1 MRKITYHNI
10 ISPLIINGY
19 GEAGKKSK
27 HNKKVSSPID
37 VESSINYNLLHDE
50 NVFNN
55 VLGEK
60 VIIGTTKENRPK
72 SCNATRVYVNQ
83 NPERDILYNRSNIN
97 SKHNDIIKAVIVSDS
112 ITKGID
118 MVKFNN
124 ELSDVTA
131 LKRVFPGATAS
142 QINHFVKASLAEDK
156 PKTII
161 ICAGTNNITKKQQS
175 PEDTA
180 KEITEIV
187 QTCSRRGVK
196 TIYVSLICRPSH
208 QKEINEINKLLR
220 YYSGIYNFTLIDNE
234 GIKEEDLWKDK
245 VHLNNKGI
253 YSLACNYISHLNR
266 PPLSSF
272 ENIWN

>member
-1 MRKITYHNI
+1 M
-10 ISPLIINGY
+10 
-19 GEAGKKSK
+19 
-27 HNKKVSSPID
+27 
-37 VESSINYNLLHDE
+37 ESSINYNLLHNE

-60 VIIGTTKENRPK
+60 DIIGTTKENVKRPK

-112 ITKGID
+112 IFFFFFLCKSPLTRLQKPLTD

-124 ELSDVTA
+124 EFSDITA

-142 QINHFVKASLAEDK
+142 KINHFVKASLAEDK

-180 KEITEIV
+180 KEVTEIV
-187 QTCSRRGVK
+187 QTCSRSGVQ
-196 TIYVSLICRPSH
+196 TICLI
-208 QKEINEINKLLR
+208 
-220 YYSGIYNFTLIDNE
+220 IDMPTFAPKRN
-234 GIKEEDLWKDK
+234 
-245 VHLNNKGI
+245 
-253 YSLACNYISHLNR
+253 
-266 PPLSSF
+266 
-272 ENIWN
+272 

>member
-1 MRKITYHNI
+1 M
-10 ISPLIINGY
+10 
-19 GEAGKKSK
+19 
-27 HNKKVSSPID
+27 
-37 VESSINYNLLHDE
+37 ESSINYNLLHNE

-60 VIIGTTKENRPK
+60 DIIGTTKENVKRPK

-124 ELSDVTA
+124 EFSDVTA
-131 LKRVFPGATAS
+131 LKRVFPGATVS

-180 KEITEIV
+180 KEITEII
-187 QTCSRRGVK
+187 QTCSRSGVQ
-196 TIYVSLICRPSH
+196 TICLI
-208 QKEINEINKLLR
+208 
-220 YYSGIYNFTLIDNE
+220 IDMPTIAPKRN
-234 GIKEEDLWKDK
+234 
-245 VHLNNKGI
+245 
-253 YSLACNYISHLNR
+253 
-266 PPLSSF
+266 
-272 ENIWN
+272 